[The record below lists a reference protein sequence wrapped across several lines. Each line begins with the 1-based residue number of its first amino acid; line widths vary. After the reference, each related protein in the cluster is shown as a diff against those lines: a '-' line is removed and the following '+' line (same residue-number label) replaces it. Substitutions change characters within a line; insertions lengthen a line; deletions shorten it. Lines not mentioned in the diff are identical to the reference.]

1 MNTLRVARTRGP
13 FAGLQLASIVF
24 NLGNAITAIVY
35 PWLVYDLTGSASW
48 MGVVAF
54 ITLAPAIVGSA
65 FGGLIAERL
74 GIRRIAVLSVG
85 FGAAAGVAAALL
97 CSLDALTIGLL
108 VALAFCGAFL
118 DGPGGVAIEA
128 RVPEIAR
135 LARMPLLRANAID
148 DLVDSGAAIAGP
160 AMAAVLV
167 AMVDTSTLLWV
178 IAAINAV
185 AAVLI
190 MLSLPQ
196 FRLRPVSSAAT
207 TEFAAAMRIIVGS
220 IQLRTAL
227 LLASLGTGTFVA
239 LEAVALP
246 AILRAEGQPASMLG
260 IYLTAA
266 AAGAIAVNLAM
277 AMIGKSPGLRG
288 VFVAAFVGLTAGV
301 VMLAIDR
308 SMPMLIASGAILG
321 IAAGP
326 LSPVFTT
333 LLQTSA
339 PKNLRAHVI
348 GASMSLILATAPI
361 AALVVGA
368 ALDLFGTTAVLI
380 SCATVLAACAAIAAL
395 ALGQDGADGKKGKRR
410 QLNDQPA
417 NSFRQHQP

>member
-1 MNTLRVARTRGP
+1 MNTLRLARTRGP

-48 MGVVAF
+48 MGVIAF
-54 ITLAPAIVGSA
+54 MTLTPAIVGSA

-74 GIRRIAVLSVG
+74 GIRRTAILAACLGTVAAVM
-85 FGAAAGVAAALL
+85 AALL
-97 CSLDALTIGLL
+97 YSLDTLTIGLL
-108 VALAFCGAFL
+108 VALALCGAIL

-148 DLVDSGAAIAGP
+148 DLVDSGAAIVGP
-160 AMAAVLV
+160 AIAAVLV
-167 AMVDTSTLLWV
+167 AVVDTSTLLWI
-178 IAAINAV
+178 IAAINAA
-185 AAVLI
+185 AAVLV

-196 FRLRPVSSAAT
+196 FRLRQASSAAT
-207 TEFAAAMRIIVGS
+207 AEFTAALRIIFGS
-220 IQLRTAL
+220 VRLRTAL

-239 LEAVALP
+239 IEAVALP
-246 AILRAEGQPASMLG
+246 AILRTEGQPASALG

-266 AAGAIAVNLAM
+266 AAGAIAINLALA
-277 AMIGKSPGLRG
+277 AMGRSPGLRN
-288 VFVAAFVGLTAGV
+288 VFVAAFVGLAAGV
-301 VMLAIDR
+301 ILLAIDR
-308 SMPMLIASGAILG
+308 SMPMLIASGAVLG

-339 PKNLRAHVI
+339 PKSLRAHVI
-348 GASMSLILATAPI
+348 GASISLILVAAPV
-361 AALVVGA
+361 AVLVVGT
-368 ALDLFGTTAVLI
+368 ALDMFGAAPVLI
-380 SCATVLAACAAIAAL
+380 SCAGVLATCAAIAAL
-395 ALGQDGADGKKGKRR
+395 ALGRDEPTGTTE
-410 QLNDQPA
+410 L
-417 NSFRQHQP
+417 

>member
-1 MNTLRVARTRGP
+1 MNTLRLARTRGP

-48 MGVVAF
+48 MGVIAF
-54 ITLAPAIVGSA
+54 MTLTPAIVGSA

-74 GIRRIAVLSVG
+74 GIRRTAILAASLGTVAAVM
-85 FGAAAGVAAALL
+85 AALL
-97 CSLDALTIGLL
+97 YSLDTLTIGLL
-108 VALAFCGAFL
+108 VALALCGAIL

-148 DLVDSGAAIAGP
+148 DLVDSGAAIVGP
-160 AMAAVLV
+160 AIAAVLV
-167 AMVDTSTLLWV
+167 AVVDTSTLLWI
-178 IAAINAV
+178 IAAINAA
-185 AAVLI
+185 AAVLV

-196 FRLRPVSSAAT
+196 FRLRQASSAAT
-207 TEFAAAMRIIVGS
+207 AEFAAALRIIFGS
-220 IQLRTAL
+220 VRLRTAL

-239 LEAVALP
+239 IEAVALP
-246 AILRAEGQPASMLG
+246 AILRAEGQPASALG

-266 AAGAIAVNLAM
+266 AAGAIAINLALA
-277 AMIGKSPGLRG
+277 AMGRSPGLRN
-288 VFVAAFVGLTAGV
+288 VFVAAFVGLAAGV
-301 VMLAIDR
+301 ILLAIDR
-308 SMPMLIASGAILG
+308 SMPMLIASGAVLG

-339 PKNLRAHVI
+339 PKSLRAHVI
-348 GASMSLILATAPI
+348 GASISLILVAAPV
-361 AALVVGA
+361 AVLVVGT
-368 ALDLFGTTAVLI
+368 ALDMFGAAPVLI
-380 SCATVLAACAAIAAL
+380 SCAAVLATCAAIAAL
-395 ALGQDGADGKKGKRR
+395 ALGRDEPTGTTE
-410 QLNDQPA
+410 L
-417 NSFRQHQP
+417 